1 MRFHDVTSLV
11 NESAPDYA
19 KPVIPLRE
27 YSQRRSGTL
36 RAPREFLST
45 TSKPLAVVGMTS
57 RLEEPSGSGRCIGSC
72 DGRTTCPLYR
82 LRRAG
87 IRFSIKVNSLFT
99 GELSKCP

>member
-27 YSQRRSGTL
+27 YSQRRTGTL

-45 TSKPLAVVGMTS
+45 TSKPLAVIGSLTAALPPFRMTS
-57 RLEEPSGSGRCIGSC
+57 RLEEPSGSG
-72 DGRTTCPLYR
+72 DALV
-82 LRRAG
+82 RATVG
-87 IRFSIKVNSLFT
+87 PPAHFT
-99 GELSKCP
+99 ACGELAFASR

>member
-11 NESAPDYA
+11 NESAPDYV

-27 YSQRRSGTL
+27 YSQRRTGTL

-57 RLEEPSGSGRCIGSC
+57 RLEEPSGSGDALVHATVG
-72 DGRTTCPLYR
+72 PP
-82 LRRAG
+82 
-87 IRFSIKVNSLFT
+87 VHFT
-99 GELSKCP
+99 ACGELAFASR